1 LSEVVPLEWHGKVY
15 HRSDMSPE
23 PRHSSPAR
31 PYDISIKGDFDST
44 SGELGIVKVAVISDV
59 ERIVMFPPR
68 GGVYNP
74 RQVTIAPRPHYYVRN
89 PETGHREREY
99 KVQCTACG
107 DYQKRE
113 AFSPDPLKRNG
124 LKSQCKTC
132 RAEAER
138 NRYWESKAA

>member
-44 SGELGIVKVAVISDV
+44 SGELGIVQVAVISDV

-68 GGVYNP
+68 GGVYDP
-74 RQVTIAPRPHYYVRN
+74 RRVTIAPRPHYYEQD
-89 PETGHREREY
+89 ETGIKHRVY
-99 KVQCTACG
+99 KVQCAWCG
-107 DYQKRE
+107 FYQRRDCFAPDKR
-113 AFSPDPLKRNG
+113 KRNG
-124 LKSQCKTC
+124 LQSICHECDAARK
-132 RAEAER
+132 R
-138 NRYWESKAA
+138 RYGDLSLAA